1 MQRELQ
7 LLSRLISIPDFLI
20 SLSCVCILIDYYFL
34 SYYCHKEKHNSLTSE
49 IIFAK
54 KLYFN
59 EEWKM
64 KNEKRGFGAHL

>member
-1 MQRELQ
+1 M
-7 LLSRLISIPDFLI
+7 
-20 SLSCVCILIDYYFL
+20 CILIDYYFL

-59 EEWKM
+59 EEWKV